1 MLETLKEPPAEK
13 CYEMKQ
19 LVKTI
24 VCSIQSCVTQRSK
37 MWGLLL
43 QTRTS
48 EEFLTAWEKL
58 MLLTLKKPTSPIFF
72 QHVTDNIFKQ
82 LVKQKYPLPKISAP
96 QLPPLNFEEENAVHY
111 AAGYV
116 IKHLGEKIEN

>member
-1 MLETLKEPPAEK
+1 
-13 CYEMKQ
+13 
-19 LVKTI
+19 
-24 VCSIQSCVTQRSK
+24 

-58 MLLTLKKPTSPIFF
+58 MLLTLKKPASPIFF

-82 LVKQKYPLPKISAP
+82 LVKQKYPLPEISAP

-116 IKHLGEKIEN
+116 IKHLGEKIENRSSPLKQELLLCLQDMCAEDSEIQYRSKKS